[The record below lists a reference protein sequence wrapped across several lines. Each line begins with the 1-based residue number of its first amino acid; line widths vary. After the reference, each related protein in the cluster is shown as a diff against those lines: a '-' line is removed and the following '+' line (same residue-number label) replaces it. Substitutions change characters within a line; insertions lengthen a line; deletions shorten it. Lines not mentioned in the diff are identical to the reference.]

1 MAYTVT
7 FNGNEYKVSVKE
19 IDASYEVKMNDK
31 SFVVDYYQPSRS
43 TLSVIINGRSYEVDL
58 TEEEEILDVL
68 IEGEHFHVN
77 IFDESAQRLKGG
89 KKGEAV
95 TGKQVIKAPMPGK
108 VVKILK
114 KVGEEVKPGDG
125 LVVVEAMKM
134 ENELKS
140 KGVGVVKE
148 IKVEEGTGVE
158 GNAVLMEVE

>member
-1 MAYTVT
+1 MAYIVA
-7 FNGNEYKVSVKE
+7 FNGDEYKVSVKE

-31 SFVVDYYQPSRS
+31 SFIVDYYQPSRS

-58 TEEEEILDVL
+58 TEEEEILDIL
-68 IEGEHFHVN
+68 IEGEHFHIN
-77 IFDESAQRLKGG
+77 LYDESDLRQRTA

-114 KVGEEVKPGDG
+114 RVGDEVKVGDG

-148 IKVEEGTGVE
+148 LRVEEGMGVE
-158 GNAVLMEVE
+158 GNAVLMVVE

>member
-1 MAYTVT
+1 MAYIAT
-7 FNGNEYKVSVKE
+7 FNGSEYKVSVKE

-31 SFVVDYYQPSRS
+31 AFVVDYYRPSRS

-58 TEEEEILDVL
+58 TEEEDILDVL

-77 IFDESAQRLKGG
+77 LYDETDLRMKTA

-95 TGKQVIKAPMPGK
+95 SGKQVIKAPMPGK

-114 KVGEEVKPGDG
+114 KIGEEVKPGDG
-125 LVVVEAMKM
+125 LIVVEAMKM

-140 KGVGVVKE
+140 KGVGAVKE
-148 IKVEEGTGVE
+148 IKVEEGVGVE
-158 GNAVLMEVE
+158 GNAVLMVIE